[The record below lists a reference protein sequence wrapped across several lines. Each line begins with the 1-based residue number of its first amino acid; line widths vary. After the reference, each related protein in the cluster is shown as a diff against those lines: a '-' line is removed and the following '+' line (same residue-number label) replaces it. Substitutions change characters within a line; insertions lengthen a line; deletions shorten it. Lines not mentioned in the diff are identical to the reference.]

1 MSAITHAF
9 SQSIVDAVGTVT
21 IFNSQGST
29 QTIAA
34 TDLIGASDWNSGHA
48 QLATLAGNTAG
59 VSSLSGT
66 NIVIAGGN
74 NLTVSG
80 IQGANA
86 ATVSLIGATAA
97 AAPVNFSAG
106 TTSGDLGSVV
116 FSNSNN
122 IQFGLNGSTITA
134 IARVGVSAGTT
145 SGFFSVV
152 TFSNSNNVSFGLS
165 NGIVTATATNA
176 INLSAG
182 TTSNNLAAAVFS
194 NSNNVSFGLNG
205 STITASVA
213 AGAGNTISYLANY
226 EALGSTGA
234 GANTIG
240 AVTTQF
246 TNGSSFIAPVVIP
259 ANLSVGFLRLIATGS
274 GGAAA
279 SNSSL
284 GTATTATTITAEIR
298 STLAA
303 GLFVQNT
310 GASSLSLTRA
320 LSATGGSTIAWALNA
335 NSNGSEYSVTAAAS
349 FPVLMGTSSFSA
361 SYAST
366 RSRYD
371 FHTSVFSNFTGHV
384 GLDFPFAISA
394 AQSNYWLAVGVS
406 SVTSGTNLARV
417 SFNPF
422 ISLGEAHPIANM
434 GQTAAPPDGVRL
446 GQGAFT
452 SNAPGIPAALA
463 FSAISSNASDGV
475 LPFQMIRL
483 A

>member
-86 ATVSLIGATAA
+86 ATISLSGGTVS

-106 TTSGDLGSVV
+106 TASGNLGSVV

-122 IQFGLNGSTITA
+122 VSFGLNGSTITA
-134 IARVGVSAGTT
+134 SASIAT
-145 SGFFSVV
+145 S
-152 TFSNSNNVSFGLS
+152 LS
-165 NGIVTATATNA
+165 N

-182 TTSNNLAAAVFS
+182 STSNNLSAAVFS

-205 STITASVA
+205 STITASA
-213 AGAGNTISYLANY
+213 TFSGAGNTISYLANY

-246 TNGSSFIAPVVIP
+246 TNGSSFIAPVVVP
-259 ANLSVGFLRLIATGS
+259 ANLSAGFLRLIATGS

-406 SVTSGTNLARV
+406 SATSGTNLARV

>member
-86 ATVSLIGATAA
+86 ATISLSGGTVS

-106 TTSGDLGSVV
+106 TASGNLGSVV

-122 IQFGLNGSTITA
+122 VSFGLDGSTITA
-134 IARVGVSAGTT
+134 SASIAT
-145 SGFFSVV
+145 S
-152 TFSNSNNVSFGLS
+152 LS
-165 NGIVTATATNA
+165 N

-182 TTSNNLAAAVFS
+182 STSNNLSAAVFS

-205 STITASVA
+205 STITASA
-213 AGAGNTISYLANY
+213 TFSGAGNTISYLANY
-226 EALGSTGA
+226 EALGLTAAAGPNDYGFTSTSFG
-234 GANTIG
+234 N
-240 AVTTQF
+240 
-246 TNGSSFIAPVVIP
+246 SSSYVEPIVVP
-259 ANLSVGFLRLIATGS
+259 ANLSAGFLRLLASGS
-274 GGAAA
+274 GGVAA
-279 SNSSL
+279 SNSTL
-284 GTATTATTITAEIR
+284 GTATTATTITAEIH

-320 LSATGGSTIAWALNA
+320 ASATGGSTIAWALDA
-335 NSNGSEYSVTAAAS
+335 NSNGSEYTVTAAATY
-349 FPVLMGTSSFSA
+349 PLLMGTSSYSA

-371 FHTSVFSNFTGHV
+371 FYTSVFSNFTGFV
-384 GLDFPFAISA
+384 ALDLPFALSA
-394 AQSNYWLAVGVS
+394 AQSNYWLAVGAS
-406 SVTSGTNLARV
+406 SATSGTNLARV

-422 ISLGEAHPIANM
+422 VSFGGYTTPLANM
-434 GQTAAPPDGVRL
+434 GQATAASNGMKL
-446 GQGAFT
+446 GQGSFT
-452 SNAPGIPAALA
+452 SNAAGIPAALA
-463 FSAISSNASDGV
+463 LSAISSQASNMM

>member
-9 SQSIVDAVGTVT
+9 SQSIVDATGTVT
-21 IFNSQGST
+21 IYNTQGST

-86 ATVSLIGATAA
+86 ATISLSGGTVS

-106 TTSGDLGSVV
+106 TASGNLGSVV

-122 IQFGLNGSTITA
+122 VSFGLDGSTITA
-134 IARVGVSAGTT
+134 SASIAT
-145 SGFFSVV
+145 S
-152 TFSNSNNVSFGLS
+152 LS
-165 NGIVTATATNA
+165 D

-182 TTSNNLAAAVFS
+182 STSNNLSAAVFS

-205 STITASVA
+205 STITATATFS
-213 AGAGNTISYLANY
+213 GAGNTISYLANY

-246 TNGSSFIAPVVIP
+246 TNGSSFIAPVVVP
-259 ANLSVGFLRLIATGS
+259 ANLSAGFLRLIATGS

-284 GTATTATTITAEIR
+284 GTATTATTITAEIH

-406 SVTSGTNLARV
+406 SATSGTNLARV

-434 GQTAAPPDGVRL
+434 GQTVAPPDGVRL

>member
-86 ATVSLIGATAA
+86 ATISLSGGTVS

-106 TTSGDLGSVV
+106 TASGNLGSVV

-122 IQFGLNGSTITA
+122 VSFGLNGSTITA
-134 IARVGVSAGTT
+134 SASIAT
-145 SGFFSVV
+145 S
-152 TFSNSNNVSFGLS
+152 LS
-165 NGIVTATATNA
+165 N

-182 TTSNNLAAAVFS
+182 STSNNLSAAVFS

-205 STITASVA
+205 STITATATFS
-213 AGAGNTISYLANY
+213 GAGNTISYLANY

-246 TNGSSFIAPVVIP
+246 TNGSSFIAPVVVP
-259 ANLSVGFLRLIATGS
+259 ANLSAGFLRLIATGS

-310 GASSLSLTRA
+310 GASSLSLTRV

>member
-86 ATVSLIGATAA
+86 ATISLSGGTVS

-106 TTSGDLGSVV
+106 TASGNLGSVV

-122 IQFGLNGSTITA
+122 VSFGLNGSTITA
-134 IARVGVSAGTT
+134 SASIAT
-145 SGFFSVV
+145 S
-152 TFSNSNNVSFGLS
+152 LS
-165 NGIVTATATNA
+165 N

-182 TTSNNLAAAVFS
+182 STSNNLSAAVFS

-205 STITASVA
+205 STITASA
-213 AGAGNTISYLANY
+213 TFSGAGNTISYLANY

-240 AVTTQF
+240 AISTQF
-246 TNGSSFIAPVVIP
+246 GNGSSFIAPVVIP
-259 ANLSVGFLRLIATGS
+259 ANLSAGFLRLIATGS
-274 GGAAA
+274 GGVAA
-279 SNSSL
+279 SNSTL
-284 GTATTATTITAEIR
+284 GTATTATTITGEIR
-298 STLAA
+298 STFAV

-320 LSATGGSTIAWALNA
+320 ASATGGSTIAWALNA
-335 NSNGSEYSVTAAAS
+335 NSNGSEYTVTAAATY
-349 FPVLMGTSSFSA
+349 PLLMGTSSFSA

-366 RSRYD
+366 RTRYD
-371 FHTSVFSNFTGHV
+371 FATSVFSNFTGLV
-384 GLDFPFAISA
+384 ALDLPFAVSA
-394 AQSNYWLAVGVS
+394 AQSNYWLAVGAS
-406 SVTSGTNLARV
+406 SATSGTNLPRV

-422 ISLGEAHPIANM
+422 VSLGVTDPLANM
-434 GQTAAPPDGVRL
+434 GQATATSNALKL
-446 GQGAFT
+446 GQGSFT
-452 SNAPGIPAALA
+452 SNAAGIPAALA
-463 FSAISSNASDGV
+463 LNAISSHASNAV

>member
-86 ATVSLIGATAA
+86 ATISLSGGTVS

-106 TTSGDLGSVV
+106 TASGNLGSVV

-122 IQFGLNGSTITA
+122 VSFGLNGSTITA
-134 IARVGVSAGTT
+134 SASIAT
-145 SGFFSVV
+145 S
-152 TFSNSNNVSFGLS
+152 LS
-165 NGIVTATATNA
+165 N

-182 TTSNNLAAAVFS
+182 STSNNLSAAVFS

-205 STITASVA
+205 STITASA
-213 AGAGNTISYLANY
+213 TFSGAGNTISYLANY

-246 TNGSSFIAPVVIP
+246 TNGSSFIAPVVVP
-259 ANLSVGFLRLIATGS
+259 ANLSAGFLRLIATGS